1 MSRMKKKKLKVKKA
15 KHQTENLGLR
25 TGFLQFGEEQLRI
38 TALSHKRE
46 KEIND
51 EFAIADWQN
60 AKEHYIERLADKK
73 VPMDMR
79 IIMENKLTDASL
91 TLFTCADMAGDKKL
105 REMIDKPEEWFE
117 TLSSSEIYSL
127 KMKAMAWLMYVDINE
142 LYLELFNE
150 AVFHFFNTKGKS
162 NMTGEDVGEYLKD
175 LELQYISLKKNP
187 KCLGSALQ
195 DAQAKRV
202 TAAYNKLQ
210 GGVEESSE

>member
-1 MSRMKKKKLKVKKA
+1 MKKKRVKARKD
-15 KHQTENLGLR
+15 KEVRGLR
-25 TGFLQFGEEQLRI
+25 TGFLPFGEEQLRI

-60 AKEHYIERLADKK
+60 AKEHYIERLGDKK

-79 IIMENKLTDASL
+79 VIMENKLTDASL
-91 TLFTCADMAGDKKL
+91 TLFTSADMAGDKKL
-105 REMIDKPEEWFE
+105 REMINKPEDWFE
-117 TLSSSEIYSL
+117 SLSSAEIYNL

-162 NMTGEDVGEYLKD
+162 TMTGDEVAEYLKE
-175 LELQYISLKKNP
+175 LELQYITLKKNP

-202 TAAYNKLQ
+202 TAAYSNLQ
-210 GGVEESSE
+210 GGADESSE